1 MFHRSIDVPLL
12 NARESQSSLW
22 KRMWYAS
29 AIFFGSI
36 SVTLAVGYIMTIKY
50 YKTTTLCKQQLAIL
64 SGLDLIWLYAAF
76 VFFHS
81 SFQHHKIRMLVGE
94 ILCICMIP
102 LYGFG
107 IDALDKCSN
116 IGETDPLY
124 AWIIGWT
131 ACASMLI
138 FVAFIIW
145 IYTLGK
151 WCFCPQGLR
160 VTWRDVNE
168 EHSDHRSSSIENAL
182 SSEDENTPNNEK
194 IV

>member
-36 SVTLAVGYIMTIKY
+36 SVTLAVGYIMTIKD

-81 SFQHHKIRMLVGE
+81 SFQHHKIRNV
-94 ILCICMIP
+94 
-102 LYGFG
+102 
-107 IDALDKCSN
+107 S
-116 IGETDPLY
+116 
-124 AWIIGWT
+124 
-131 ACASMLI
+131 
-138 FVAFIIW
+138 
-145 IYTLGK
+145 
-151 WCFCPQGLR
+151 R
-160 VTWRDVNE
+160 
-168 EHSDHRSSSIENAL
+168 
-182 SSEDENTPNNEK
+182 
-194 IV
+194 